1 MIRRLTGLAVLCLVV
16 VTILVLLK
24 IDPGAGSGALSSP
37 STKRGCNRP
46 RVRNLFSPIA
56 AGLILTLGRG
66 WPPRS

>member
-37 STKRGCNRP
+37 SWQPLSCTRESDR
-46 RVRNLFSPIA
+46 
-56 AGLILTLGRG
+56 
-66 WPPRS
+66 